1 MIRLDE
7 DALICDLAETY
18 SIYDYRQ
25 LPPKTV
31 AVFSCGLKDDSRI
44 KMKISGNS
52 VSLEIFLLANIS
64 DGIRGLLWTKSKDAE
79 KGRNQ
84 PTPILEMLY
93 PDKTKQQDTRVFHS
107 GEEFEKEREKL
118 MKGGAN

>member
-64 DGIRGLLWTKSKDAE
+64 DGIRGLLWTKSKGAE

-84 PTPILEMLY
+84 PTSILEMLY
-93 PDKTKQQDTRVFHS
+93 PDKTKKQDTRVFHS

-118 MKGGAN
+118 MKGDEN